1 MNPEFVKTKADQR
14 RVRKEYINNLRLMT
28 SNEQKNYNA
37 NLIMKETGQVPMEPL
52 DARSLTEKKADIER
66 LKIELRMRLIES
78 TLMDGSNSSQGVQE
92 LIKKPDMLVFAIN
105 NFDLIYGYLK
115 PRYSLGVPYLI
126 YLDTIEKLMEEKVND
141 AFRQFGFFENTT
153 DGGNGGDDD
162 GDDDDSGDQ
171 KDKDDKS
178 DSGQPFPPRNF
189 GGKDDTDTD
198 SDTDKCTPC
207 AIQTQ
212 IAIQIRARRVALDI
226 SQTPLKLLSVQ
237 SVQRI

>member
-92 LIKKPDMLVFAIN
+92 LIKKPDMLVFAVN

-153 DGGNGGDDD
+153 DGGNNDTPYQSFIQQHLNFNTYDNNEYHSSDTRLLGAVGGDAPVWT
-162 GDDDDSGDQ
+162 
-171 KDKDDKS
+171 KNTLWM
-178 DSGQPFPPRNF
+178 PENIVNIVRAFNL
-189 GGKDDTDTD
+189 
-198 SDTDKCTPC
+198 
-207 AIQTQ
+207 
-212 IAIQIRARRVALDI
+212 IQIILAFFVFVI
-226 SQTPLKLLSVQ
+226 
-237 SVQRI
+237 I